1 MSTGHFSKLVNS
13 GAWWKIVKIGG
24 EKFWWKKFFAIEYLT
39 EKNEERV
46 ETPFEK
52 RIQTRLMC
60 TVTIIHT

>member
-1 MSTGHFSKLVNS
+1 MGSVLVS
-13 GAWWKIVKIGG
+13 VAFWYVILFKFYVCP
-24 EKFWWKKFFAIEYLT
+24 EKFWWEKFFAIEYLT